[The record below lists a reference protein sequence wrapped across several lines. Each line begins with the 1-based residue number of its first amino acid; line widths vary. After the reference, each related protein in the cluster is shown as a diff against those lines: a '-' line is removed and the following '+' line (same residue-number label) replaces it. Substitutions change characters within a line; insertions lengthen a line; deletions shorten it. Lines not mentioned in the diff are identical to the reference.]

1 VPSIYTTL
9 KGVNLNSGPG
19 FSSSVHELVE
29 SLTPY
34 RKSGQRDGVVLSE
47 VGRGELRP
55 KSADDY
61 LAYPSPSMLI
71 P

>member
-1 VPSIYTTL
+1 MPSIYTTL
-9 KGVNLNSGPG
+9 KGLNLNSAPG
-19 FSSSVHELVE
+19 FSSSIHELVE

-55 KSADDY
+55 NSGDDY